1 MKTRSGDG
9 AWADPTPRGKSQF
22 SVPPNWTFS
31 TFLIQNQWI
40 QSQCRNEKSATCK
53 RNQEPAQSAV
63 QHLCPSYSAHSPRN
77 YRGYP
82 AQAQGSQEG
91 KWNGKFKIVIN
102 TRTNREDNISA
113 VQQNLFQ
120 KFIQDCGKFRDTGRE
135 VWLVM
140 PGESVL
146 HYFSVGKTNLIL
158 LFVGSK
164 HEVLQKSVKKYCY

>member
-1 MKTRSGDG
+1 MKTRSGG
-9 AWADPTPRGKSQF
+9 EAWADPITKGKSQF
-22 SVPPNWTFS
+22 SNTLTFS
-31 TFLIQNQWI
+31 ASSIQTQRI
-40 QSQCRNEKSATCK
+40 QSHCRNEKSATCEG
-53 RNQEPAQSAV
+53 NQKSAKSTV
-63 QHLCPSYSAHSPRN
+63 QHLCPSYSPHSPRN
-77 YRGYP
+77 YCGYP

-102 TRTNREDNISA
+102 TTTNREDNISA

-146 HYFSVGKTNLIL
+146 HHFSLAKTNLIL

-164 HEVLQKSVKKYCY
+164 HEGLQRSKKQL

>member
-1 MKTRSGDG
+1 MKTRNGGG
-9 AWADPTPRGKSQF
+9 AWADPITRGKSQF
-22 SVPPNWTFS
+22 SPNLTFS
-31 TFLIQNQWI
+31 ASLIQTQWI
-40 QSQCRNEKSATCK
+40 QSQCRNEKSATCE
-53 RNQEPAQSAV
+53 RNQKPAQSAV
-63 QHLCPSYSAHSPRN
+63 QHVCPSNSTHSPRN

-140 PGESVL
+140 PGKSVL
-146 HYFSVGKTNLIL
+146 HHFLGKTNLIL

-164 HEVLQKSVKKYCY
+164 HEGLQRSVKKYC

>member
-1 MKTRSGDG
+1 MKTRNGGG
-9 AWADPTPRGKSQF
+9 AWADPITRGKSQF
-22 SVPPNWTFS
+22 STNLTLS
-31 TFLIQNQWI
+31 ASLIQNQWI

-53 RNQEPAQSAV
+53 GNQKSTQSAV
-63 QHLCPSYSAHSPRN
+63 QHLCPSHSAHSPRN

-146 HYFSVGKTNLIL
+146 HPFLSLIKWPLIL

-164 HEVLQKSVKKYCY
+164 HKGLQRSKN